1 MNLIMADLVMWQCRL
16 YRNRK
21 REKNKFEPVETS
33 FAILRASAV
42 GHRVE
47 VPIMVGDNLLIKYH
61 LSSIQRLLTS

>member
-1 MNLIMADLVMWQCRL
+1 MNLIMADLVMGQCRL

-47 VPIMVGDNLLIKYH
+47 VPIMVGDNL
-61 LSSIQRLLTS
+61 